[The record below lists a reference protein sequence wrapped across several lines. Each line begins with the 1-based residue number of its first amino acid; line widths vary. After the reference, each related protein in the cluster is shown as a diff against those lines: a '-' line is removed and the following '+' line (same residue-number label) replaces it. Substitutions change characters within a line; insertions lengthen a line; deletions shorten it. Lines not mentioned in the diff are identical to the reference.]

1 MTRKMDSMSKMSKS
15 SLEKLKIQRE
25 KINSRIQ
32 LAEARLKT
40 TERKKDTRKKI
51 LLGSYYLDLAIK
63 ENKLTDVKEIMDK
76 YLKRN
81 SDRALFD
88 LELLVET
95 E

>member
-1 MTRKMDSMSKMSKS
+1 MSKLSKS

-32 LAEARLKT
+32 AAEARLKT
-40 TERKKDTRKKI
+40 SERKKDTRKKI
-51 LLGSYYLDLAIK
+51 LLGSYYLDVAIK
-63 ENKLTDVKEIMDK
+63 ENKLDEVKTIMDK

-88 LELLVET
+88 LELSAET